1 MFNMNILTN
10 PINWLIIAV
19 MVLLPLTAVVLC
31 KFYKL
36 EIED

>member
-1 MFNMNILTN
+1 MVNANLLTN

-19 MVLLPLTAVVLC
+19 MVLAPLTVVILC

-36 EIED
+36 NIED